1 MCYGHDRGTVINV
14 PASYFSQ
21 SMQTKRYLL
30 NGQTYIIVDRVTT
43 DRTVRPFSQFKQV
56 FFGLFTFTIT
66 ELGKTNSISRNLEAN
81 LINTSLKI
89 RLHEA
94 IRFLV
99 FYQWNL
105 MGLFFFALLE
115 WKAYI
120 AWTHCYMRWKALSET
135 NVFLTWYVLFKPA
148 AFYKIQIILLVKERC
163 WNALV

>member
-1 MCYGHDRGTVINV
+1 
-14 PASYFSQ
+14 
-21 SMQTKRYLL
+21 MQTKRYLL

-66 ELGKTNSISRNLEAN
+66 ELGKTNSISRNLEAS

-99 FYQWNL
+99 FYQ
-105 MGLFFFALLE
+105 
-115 WKAYI
+115 
-120 AWTHCYMRWKALSET
+120 
-135 NVFLTWYVLFKPA
+135 
-148 AFYKIQIILLVKERC
+148 
-163 WNALV
+163 

>member
-14 PASYFSQ
+14 PTSYFSQ

-105 MGLFFFALLE
+105 MGLFFCTFGVKGIYCMNTLLYAI
-115 WKAYI
+115 KSSI
-120 AWTHCYMRWKALSET
+120 RNK
-135 NVFLTWYVLFKPA
+135 FLLDLIRIVQTGC
-148 AFYKIQIILLVKERC
+148 IL
-163 WNALV
+163 

>member
-66 ELGKTNSISRNLEAN
+66 ELGKTNSISRNLEAK

-105 MGLFFFALLE
+105 MSLFLLHFWSE
-115 WKAYI
+115 RRILHEHTAICDKKLFQKQISSWLDK
-120 AWTHCYMRWKALSET
+120 HCLNRLHFIK
-135 NVFLTWYVLFKPA
+135 
-148 AFYKIQIILLVKERC
+148 
-163 WNALV
+163 